1 MTANVWFYIKRIQLL
16 PRSTLNQ
23 TQLADSQALNG
34 LTQIQYSAEIKKD
47 PRTWTF
53 WVLPLLMEE
62 ADNKSNP

>member
-1 MTANVWFYIKRIQLL
+1 MTANVWFYINRIQLL

>member
-1 MTANVWFYIKRIQLL
+1 MTANVWFYINRIQLL

-53 WVLPLLMEE
+53 WVLPLPMEE